1 LSRLSAYALKHW
13 RFGISLLLLAP
24 FAAASAQAHDAA
36 ARMERV
42 ADGVYAIIHDDATED
57 WPNSNTGVVVGDNG
71 VLIVDATYLPSRAR
85 ADIALI
91 RTVTDKPVR
100 YVVISHL
107 HRDHNGG
114 TSAYRDAFPDVSVI
128 SGPQTREFISI
139 NPAATSRAGAAQG
152 SPLRATLAALEARL
166 ASGKDSAGHA
176 LAPDVMS
183 ALKLNVAQRRIEMA
197 DLATMRVIVPDIAVK
212 SELDL
217 YLGSRRI
224 EIRDHGRANSP
235 DDVSVYLPAERVLF
249 TGDLVV
255 QAPVPYTGATWPVEW
270 SEVLRQ
276 LELLPL
282 AAMVPGHGPVMHDFA
297 YSHAMRMLIDGV
309 DGQVAEMLRAG
320 LTLDQM
326 QQRVDATKLRAASP
340 AWTPAALDEDW
351 KLVVHALVER
361 SWHELRGLD

>member
-1 LSRLSAYALKHW
+1 MWLSM
-13 RFGISLLLLAP
+13 LAP
-24 FAAASAQAHDAA
+24 AAAASAQAKDAGA
-36 ARMERV
+36 HMERV

-100 YVVISHL
+100 YVVITHL
-107 HRDHNGG
+107 HRDHNQG
-114 TSAYRDAFPDVSVI
+114 TSAYADAFPNVSVI
-128 SGPQTREFISI
+128 SGPRTRDFISI
-139 NPAATSRAGAAQG
+139 NRAATARAGAAQG
-152 SPLRATLAALEARL
+152 SPLRATLAVLEARL
-166 ASGKDSAGHA
+166 ASGKDSAGRA

-183 ALKLNVAQRRIEMA
+183 ALKVNVAQRRIEMA
-197 DLATMRVIVPDIAVK
+197 DLSTLRVIVPNLAVQK
-212 SELDL
+212 ELDL

-249 TGDLVV
+249 SGDLVV
-255 QAPVPYTGATWPVEW
+255 QSPVPYTGATWPVEW
-270 SEVLRQ
+270 SETLGQ

-282 AAMVPGHGPVMHDFA
+282 AVLVPGHGPVMHDFS
-297 YSHAMRMLIDGV
+297 YVHAMRQLIDGV
-309 DGQVAEMLRAG
+309 NAQVAEMLRGG

-326 QQRVDATKLRAASP
+326 QQRVNATSLRTASS
-340 AWTPAALDEDW
+340 AWMPVALDDDW
-351 KLVVHALVER
+351 KLTVHALVVCA
-361 SWHELRGLD
+361 WHELRGLD